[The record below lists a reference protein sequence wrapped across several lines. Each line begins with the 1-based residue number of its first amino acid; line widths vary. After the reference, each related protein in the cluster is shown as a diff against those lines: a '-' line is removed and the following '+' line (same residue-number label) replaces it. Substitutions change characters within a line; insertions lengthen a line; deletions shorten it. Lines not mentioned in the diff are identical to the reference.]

1 MKLRWPTDLAINPLD
16 GALYFIDDHMVLKLT
31 HDKRVMAI
39 AGQPAYCKTFTTSL
53 HKSRMIG
60 ETALGSLISFTFGP
74 TGEMYIAEV
83 DENNVNRYVFTF
95 SPNVT

>member
-31 HDKRVMAI
+31 HDKRVMAV
-39 AGQPAYCKTFTTSL
+39 AGQPAYCKTASATS
-53 HKSRMIG
+53 HKSRMSG

-74 TGEMYIAEV
+74 TGELYIAEV
-83 DENNVNRYVFTF
+83 DKKNVNR
-95 SPNVT
+95 

>member
-1 MKLRWPTDLAINPLD
+1 
-16 GALYFIDDHMVLKLT
+16 MVLKLT

-39 AGQPAYCKTFTTSL
+39 AGQPAYCKTSTTSL
-53 HKSRMIG
+53 HKSRMTG

-83 DENNVNRYVFTF
+83 DDNNVNRYVVNVANMTF
-95 SPNVT
+95 HSFLFSMFVSN